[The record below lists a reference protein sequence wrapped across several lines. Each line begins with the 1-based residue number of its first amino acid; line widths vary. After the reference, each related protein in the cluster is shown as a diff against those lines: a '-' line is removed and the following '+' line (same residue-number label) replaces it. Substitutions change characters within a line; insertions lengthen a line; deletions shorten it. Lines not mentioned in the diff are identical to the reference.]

1 MTYLDNEFTTVESRP
16 ILSYYSSSYFTCFDS
31 NEYFY
36 FTASVCGI
44 RIAYGAGRAGQKK
57 ADQQ

>member
-1 MTYLDNEFTTVESRP
+1 MNHDLFWVITPAVISNSQITTY
-16 ILSYYSSSYFTCFDS
+16 FDS

-44 RIAYGAGRAGQKK
+44 RIAYGAGRAGQEK

>member
-1 MTYLDNEFTTVESRP
+1 MTYFELLLQQLFHNSQITT
-16 ILSYYSSSYFTCFDS
+16 YFDS